1 MGQVTGA
8 SAVRGTSDVFDL
20 QSVGGKA
27 EQRGSEKRRVEGT
40 EVLSKVGDI
49 ITQPPSLRP
58 RSDGGSDALASTTR
72 SSEEPTMP
80 AESKRRG
87 AAELPER
94 VGYLAEHDLIKRDE
108 KRNILTRDGELLV
121 RRAGDKI
128 SVQGESED
136 KDRCAV
142 SIYYAGAVHHHYF
155 IFSDNGEVKGV
166 YPVQATRQD
175 TVVWRASGET
185 HQSVSDLTEEIKRRH
200 EASIVG
206 VMREREDRSVP
217 ADGGSRE
224 IAARQSG
231 RRGEAALE
239 AIVNGNRLERLVAVN
254 VSMNLFEFKQRRA
267 EGAAG
272 KRKGLGPSKQDTT
285 SN

>member
-8 SAVRGTSDVFDL
+8 SAVRGTSDVFEL

-27 EQRGSEKRRVEGT
+27 EQRGVEKRRVEGT

-58 RSDGGSDALASTTR
+58 RSGGGADALASTTR
-72 SSEEPTMP
+72 SSEEPTIL
-80 AESKRRG
+80 AESKSQG

-108 KRNILTRDGELLV
+108 KRNILTNDGTLLV

-128 SVQGESED
+128 SVLGEKGC

-155 IFSDNGEVKGV
+155 IFSDSGEVKRV

-200 EASIVG
+200 EASIAG
-206 VMREREDRSVP
+206 VMREREDRSAPVG
-217 ADGGSRE
+217 GGSRA
-224 IAARQSG
+224 IAAQQSG
-231 RRGEAALE
+231 GRSEAALN
-239 AIVNGNRLERLVAVN
+239 AIVTGNRVERLVAVN
-254 VSMNLFEFKQRRA
+254 VGMNLFEFKQRRA
-267 EGAAG
+267 EGAASKK
-272 KRKGLGPSKQDTT
+272 KRLGLSQQDPT